1 MNAVKRD
8 YLKRVLT
15 RRSFAGLMD
24 LYEENYR
31 LLQALIPDLDQLPD
45 AVISRLPGVKDLYL
59 TIQEKCK
66 FTTTIS
72 LTYYFELDNGER
84 VADPDLVIRIYHD
97 ARQAEAM
104 ACRPTGF
111 MALENTGEKK
121 PFMDCRW
128 ESNLFVEK
136 WLRYSLKQGHSFTL
150 ENVIENLGEDEEELV
165 ELAD

>member
-1 MNAVKRD
+1 MKAAKRD
-8 YLKRVLT
+8 YLKRILT

-31 LLQALIPDLDQLPD
+31 LLQTLAPDLDQLSGT
-45 AVISRLPGVKDLYL
+45 VISRVAGSKDLYL

-72 LTYYFELDNGER
+72 LTYFFELDEGETI
-84 VADPDLVIRIYHD
+84 ADPDLVIRIYYD

-104 ACRPTGF
+104 ACRPSGF
-111 MALENTGEKK
+111 MALENTAEKK
-121 PFMDCRW
+121 PYMDCRW

-136 WLRYSLKQGHSFTL
+136 WLRYCIKQGYRFTRETTL
-150 ENVIENLGEDEEELV
+150 ESKGHPEETLLELT
-165 ELAD
+165 D